1 MFVSAKGIGCFK
13 DPSRRAIATLEGK
26 SRLLKGSYRR
36 RPYAIKKCAL
46 SAERRGYKVFAV
58 QHGGWCAASR
68 TAYRTYAKYG
78 KSNRCRNGKGGPW
91 SNDVY
96 FLKGRFTL
104 PNSSTLRVINMEGK
118 ITECWMSM
126 RKLIFFVNFAC
137 EEGKITHLR
146 LSSGC
151 LATAYA
157 IEKLLQEDFQ

>member
-1 MFVSAKGIGCFK
+1 MLVSARGIGCFK
-13 DPSRRAIATLEGK
+13 DTSRRAIATLEGK

-91 SNDVY
+91 ANDVY
-96 FLKGRFTL
+96 FLKGRFTST
-104 PNSSTLRVINMEGK
+104 NSSTLMLLTWRA
-118 ITECWMSM
+118 
-126 RKLIFFVNFAC
+126 KLLNADCSIKEYFFVNFVSWRRQNYSLTIGPQVA
-137 EEGKITHLR
+137 
-146 LSSGC
+146 
-151 LATAYA
+151 
-157 IEKLLQEDFQ
+157 

>member
-1 MFVSAKGIGCFK
+1 MLVSARGIGCFK
-13 DPSRRAIATLEGK
+13 DTSRRAIATLEGK

-91 SNDVY
+91 ANDVY
-96 FLKGRFTL
+96 FLKGRFT
-104 PNSSTLRVINMEGK
+104 ST
-118 ITECWMSM
+118 ITPSLSMLLTWRAKLLNAYCSM

-137 EEGKITHLR
+137 EEGKFTRLR
-146 LSSGC
+146 LS
-151 LATAYA
+151 
-157 IEKLLQEDFQ
+157 